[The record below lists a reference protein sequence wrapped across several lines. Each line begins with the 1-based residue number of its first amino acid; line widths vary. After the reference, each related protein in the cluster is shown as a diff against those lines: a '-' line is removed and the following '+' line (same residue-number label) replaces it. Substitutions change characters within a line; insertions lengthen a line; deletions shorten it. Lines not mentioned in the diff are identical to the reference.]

1 MLKSKKQ
8 KLQQEETQDKLV
20 QTLSGKA
27 AQKLPLNGTGGKPLK
42 SQEEEAKRW
51 KEYFSAVRLIVRTNN
66 HSWLQ
71 QLACKHDFNEEEITV
86 DEGTRAIKK
95 LKNGKSA
102 GIDGIQAG
110 MRKYGRGEV
119 ILKLPQLCNKIWK
132 TGEIPKDWRDVII
145 IPL

>member
-1 MLKSKKQ
+1 MSGDNEKQKKNWQATPVSQKKEQPWHIVKADVELTKNSGQMLKSKKQ

-66 HSWLQ
+66 HS
-71 QLACKHDFNEEEITV
+71 
-86 DEGTRAIKK
+86 
-95 LKNGKSA
+95 
-102 GIDGIQAG
+102 
-110 MRKYGRGEV
+110 
-119 ILKLPQLCNKIWK
+119 
-132 TGEIPKDWRDVII
+132 
-145 IPL
+145 